1 MKSINVALIDDS
13 SIYREL
19 LKMILRSVPDYK
31 FNILFEAETLVGIEN
46 QQQHHENLNV
56 ILLDIMMPDI
66 DGVTGIPILQH
77 LFPKS
82 TIIMVSD
89 VESPEVRVKCIE
101 KGAMS
106 YVIKSAVQTKLASEI
121 IAYCNN

>member
-46 QQQHHENLNV
+46 QQQHHENLDV
-56 ILLDIMMPDI
+56 ILLDIMMP
-66 DGVTGIPILQH
+66 
-77 LFPKS
+77 
-82 TIIMVSD
+82 
-89 VESPEVRVKCIE
+89 
-101 KGAMS
+101 
-106 YVIKSAVQTKLASEI
+106 
-121 IAYCNN
+121 

>member
-31 FNILFEAETLVGIEN
+31 FNILFEAETLVGIEDN
-46 QQQHHENLNV
+46 KQYHEELDV

-66 DGVTGIPILQH
+66 DGVTGIPILQD
-77 LFPKS
+77 LFPTS
-82 TIIMVSD
+82 SIIMVSD
-89 VESPEVRVKCIE
+89 VESPEVKEECIE

-106 YVIKSAVQTKLASEI
+106 YIIKSAVQTRLAPEI

>member
-31 FNILFEAETLVGIEN
+31 FNILFEAETLVGIEDN
-46 QQQHHENLNV
+46 KQYHEELDV

-66 DGVTGIPILQH
+66 DGVTGIPILQD
-77 LFPKS
+77 LFPTS
-82 TIIMVSD
+82 SIIMVSD
-89 VESPEVRVKCIE
+89 VESPKVKEECIE

-106 YVIKSAVQTKLASEI
+106 YIIKSAVQTRLAPEI